1 MYFAICRCLPGW
13 RTQPVSH
20 VFHSRWEED
29 EAGEGWAVTVRA
41 PNACPSILSKM
52 STPKFVYQC
61 AYCHTSE
68 PVLSTLHI
76 STPSPQF
83 LDKLPGA
90 NRLSVMRSLAISP
103 DMFEEFPYDWQQLA
117 SLVLVRGG
125 RGAGGGKRV
134 MSD

>member
-1 MYFAICRCLPGW
+1 
-13 RTQPVSH
+13 
-20 VFHSRWEED
+20 
-29 EAGEGWAVTVRA
+29 
-41 PNACPSILSKM
+41 M
-52 STPKFVYQC
+52 SAPKFVYRC

-68 PVLSTLHI
+68 PDLSHTTYLF
-76 STPSPQF
+76 TPSHQF

-125 RGAGGGKRV
+125 AV
-134 MSD
+134 